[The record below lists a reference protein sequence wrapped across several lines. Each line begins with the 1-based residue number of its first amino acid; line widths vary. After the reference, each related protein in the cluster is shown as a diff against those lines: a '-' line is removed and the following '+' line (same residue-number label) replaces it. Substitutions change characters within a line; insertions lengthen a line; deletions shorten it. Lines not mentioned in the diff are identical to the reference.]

1 MPRIVID
8 TDAATLRLEDAG
20 GERELPLYSTEAF
33 EIVSSQ
39 WVKVGWNQ
47 RYPYTFSWLGR
58 PLIQLPEDLV
68 RIQEVIWRVRPDV
81 ILETGI
87 AHGGSLIFYASL
99 CTAIGHGR
107 VIGIDVEIRPAN
119 RSAIEAHGLSPLI
132 TLLEGDSA
140 AESTVAEARRLVDDA
155 KSVLVILDS
164 DHSKAHVLRE
174 LEAYHSLVSPGSYIV
189 ATDGIMGELHDVPT
203 GTPGWRDDNPAA
215 AAADFARDHPEFVL
229 EQPPWPF
236 NESSLTRN
244 ITHWPGAYLRRA
256 T

>member
-1 MPRIVID
+1 M
-8 TDAATLRLEDAG
+8 
-20 GERELPLYSTEAF
+20 
-33 EIVSSQ
+33 
-39 WVKVGWNQ
+39 
-47 RYPYTFSWLGR
+47 
-58 PLIQLPEDLV
+58 
-68 RIQEVIWRVRPDV
+68 
-81 ILETGI
+81 
-87 AHGGSLIFYASL
+87 
-99 CTAIGHGR
+99 
-107 VIGIDVEIRPAN
+107 EIRPAN
-119 RSAIEAHGLSPLI
+119 RSAIEAHALSPLI

-236 NESSLTRN
+236 NESSLREHHALARRVPPSGDLSRARVTDGVAR
-244 ITHWPGAYLRRA
+244 PGAARGRRRRGARAHGLRSPSARSDQ
-256 T
+256 

>member
-189 ATDGIMGELHDVPT
+189 ATDGIMGGLHRRPH
-203 GTPGWRDDNPAA
+203 RDAGL
-215 AAADFARDHPEFVL
+215 ARRQSRGRRDRRLHHPEFVL
-229 EQPPWPF
+229 EQPPWPLQR
-236 NESSLTRN
+236 ELAHAQHHT
-244 ITHWPGAYLRRA
+244 WPGAYLRRA